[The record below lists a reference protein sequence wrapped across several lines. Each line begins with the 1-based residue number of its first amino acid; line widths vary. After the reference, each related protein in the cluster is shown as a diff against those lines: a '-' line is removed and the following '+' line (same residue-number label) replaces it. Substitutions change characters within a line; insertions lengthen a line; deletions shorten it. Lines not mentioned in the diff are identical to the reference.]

1 MVYWDSNSSYGGS
14 IMPDITM
21 CRIEVCSKAG
31 TCLRHTAKPS
41 QRMQS
46 YLASPEKDCR
56 EKDYTLYTKDDT
68 K

>member
-1 MVYWDSNSSYGGS
+1 MS
-14 IMPDITM
+14 DITM
-21 CRIEVCSKAG
+21 CTIEVCSKAG